1 MRDKAGLPQGWD
13 PVQNSEQSKGSEI
26 IPGFQL
32 LSRTCVKAA
41 EWNIALF
48 NSIFAWCIIN
58 I

>member
-13 PVQNSEQSKGSEI
+13 PVQNSEQSKGSET

-48 NSIFAWCIIN
+48 NSIFA
-58 I
+58 